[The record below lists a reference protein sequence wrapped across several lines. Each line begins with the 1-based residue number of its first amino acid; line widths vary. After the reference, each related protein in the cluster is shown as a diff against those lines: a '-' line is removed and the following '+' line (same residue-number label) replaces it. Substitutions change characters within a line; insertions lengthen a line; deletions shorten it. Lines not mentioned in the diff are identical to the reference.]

1 MPKTWEDLVAE
12 SGVIPETTSSST
24 TAVNSVPAISAP
36 LPAFF
41 QSFEE
46 RYQRMGPQGI
56 PVPIDTRTG
65 APPLMRLKAAFA
77 TDPASKKRFIEQSFN
92 GSQVDDIGNDQFII
106 RNVMDPET
114 KTVKDLLFD
123 ENHVSWKDFLD
134 FAKVVPET
142 AGTIL
147 AIRAGKGA
155 TGKLGES
162 KLGLLKEAA
171 LGSLGAAGAGVT
183 TDAAFELATGGG
195 IENFQNDLRTRAGE
209 AAVGT
214 VAGAV
219 FGQAVR
225 LGFAGRNYVLAPKT
239 PLQESLPNSLQRLE
253 DRSGIKLELSAA
265 EKSGSPLLGRA
276 EVIAGKTPFGYGPI
290 KEITEATD
298 AGIRKI
304 QRWMMGDRPPPE
316 DLSIGM
322 RAVAMLDDFGK
333 AAGDD
338 AVLQRATI
346 SAQAAADLDAA
357 LNSAV
362 GSAGR
367 GVIKEDAGNSI
378 RASMSSMWDA
388 FKAKA
393 DELYKGLGADPVIPT
408 GRLAQQ
414 LEEIKA
420 ALPKSTVYVEEA
432 GKILD
437 EFGNPFNPV
446 LSTTTGER
454 TAIPELMPEGL
465 KKFITGI
472 GKLDPEMPLSELR
485 ALRTTLNDA
494 INQFEVMPGVRHR
507 DLTGFSAAISD
518 AIDTGVT
525 KLNPDLAAKLTAAN
539 QFYRSNMERFEAQGI
554 QQLLADPRATKVGPI
569 ALVNHTLADPDQYWR
584 LKKMLSEPVVGPDG
598 AVVAPAQ
605 MKAFDLLRA
614 AQVAEMERRAG
625 LSGSSP
631 LMKIDRFLGEVEGLA
646 KKDARMAEDILGGEQ
661 SKILTSLAEMK
672 TLQGKVNADSLRTLI
687 ASGSTKIS
695 DFEDLVAAEVKR
707 DDYFKNQVIGPFLAG
722 ESELKPKIGAQEFVD
737 RAFDMNKPNPELG
750 RLIGLLGSDPALLD
764 DIRRKTIYKLFQDF
778 ASNPTPQE
786 IVTATQRGEN
796 IVLPDM
802 KRMFEGITGEVQKRN
817 LETLLGV
824 DTYKD
829 LKALLH
835 VTAARSEVKNAAAS
849 AVGGMKSGTLYN
861 SLMMLQ
867 LNEVPTH
874 AKYWGVS
881 WALSSPKVR
890 ALAGTTADPTSTL
903 SALFASVPFLRDAT
917 EDFGSA
923 GSAHIANMFGRAAG
937 ILRKQ
942 DTGPRQSQESGDAK
956 QIQRDLERSIQ

>member
-1 MPKTWEDLVAE
+1 MPKTWADLVAE
-12 SGVIPETTSSST
+12 SGVTPEATSNSTTS
-24 TAVNSVPAISAP
+24 VNAVPAISTP

-56 PVPIDTRTG
+56 PVPIDTQTG

-77 TDPASKKRFIEQSFN
+77 TDPASKKRFIEQSFH

-147 AIRAGKGA
+147 AIRAGRGA
-155 TGKLGES
+155 SGKLGES
-162 KLGLLKEAA
+162 TLGLVKEAA
-171 LGSLGAAGAGVT
+171 LGAAGAAGAGT
-183 TDAAFELATGGG
+183 ATDVAFELATGGG
-195 IENFQNDLRTRAGE
+195 MQNFQNDLRIRAGE
-209 AAVGT
+209 AVVGA
-214 VAGAV
+214 VAGSVMGTGLRALY
-219 FGQAVR
+219 G
-225 LGFAGRNYVLAPKT
+225 GRNLLLAPKT
-239 PLQESLPNSLQRLE
+239 PLQESLPNSLQWLE
-253 DRSGIKLELSAA
+253 DRSGVKLQLSAA
-265 EKSGSPLLGRA
+265 EKSGSPLFGRA
-276 EVIAGKTPFGYGPI
+276 EVIAGKTPLGYGPI
-290 KEITEATD
+290 RGVTEATD
-298 AGIRKI
+298 DGIRKI
-304 QRWMMGDRPPPE
+304 QRWMMGDRPPPD

-322 RAVAMLDDFGK
+322 RGVAMLDSFGR

-338 AVLQRATI
+338 AVLQRAAI

-367 GVIKEDAGNSI
+367 GVIKEEAGNSI

-393 DELYKGLGADPVIPT
+393 DELYRGLGADPVIPT

-437 EFGNPFNPV
+437 ERGNLFNPI

-472 GKLDPEMPLSELR
+472 GKLDAEMPLSELR

-507 DLTGFSAAISD
+507 DLSGFSAAITD
-518 AIDTGVT
+518 AIETGVT
-525 KLNPDLAAKLTAAN
+525 KLNPDLAAKLSAAN
-539 QFYRSNMERFEAQGI
+539 QFYRQNMERFEAQGI
-554 QQLLADPRATKVGPI
+554 QQLLADPRATRTGPI
-569 ALVNHTLADPDQYWR
+569 ALVNQTLADPDQYWR
-584 LKKMLSEPVVGPDG
+584 LKRMLSEPVLGPG
-598 AVVAPAQ
+598 GEVVAPAQ
-605 MKAFDLLRA
+605 TKAFDLLRA

-625 LSGSSP
+625 LSGASP

-646 KKDARMAEDILGGEQ
+646 KRDARMAEDILGGEQ
-661 SKILTSLAEMK
+661 SRILTALAEMK

-722 ESELKPKIGAQEFVD
+722 DGELKPKIGAQEFVD

-786 IVTATQRGEN
+786 IVTAIQRGEN
-796 IVLPDM
+796 IILPDM

-861 SLMMLQ
+861 SLMMLK
-867 LNEVPTH
+867 LGELPAH

-881 WALSSPKVR
+881 WALSSPRVR
-890 ALAGTTADPTSTL
+890 ALAGTTGDPTT
-903 SALFASVPFLRDAT
+903 ALTAMFASVPFLRDAT
-917 EDFGSA
+917 ADFGTA
-923 GSAHIANMFGRAAG
+923 GASHIANLFGRAAG
-937 ILRKQ
+937 LLRPQ
-942 DTGPRQSQESGDAK
+942 ETGPRQDPESGNAK
-956 QIQRDLERSIQ
+956 RIQQDLERSIQ